1 MISTKGAIGYAC
13 AYTPLPL
20 ITAAGFTPHRIL
32 PVEDCPDQAGRILHD
47 NLCPHVKRILDMA
60 LSGALPGLS
69 GMVFMNSCDS
79 MRRLHDAFRTAR
91 SDISTVLVDLPPAKN
106 ESAVGFFSEECARL
120 AKTLESWGGDKT
132 TGEAIAEAVTSHNRL
147 CGLFDEL
154 RRRMHDGTLQGGA
167 AALQEAYNMAST
179 RRPEEGIEEL
189 SKILSGTAGEEVPRG
204 VPVYLFGNVLPQP
217 EAFTLFESCGA
228 RIVSEDVCTGSR
240 AFSRIETRGGDA
252 MHWLAEGI
260 LRKPPCARTFD
271 TENPGGMAESVVAA
285 AKSAGAKGVIGYTA
299 KFCDPYI
306 ARMPGVR
313 QALRR
318 EGIPFLL
325 LEGDCTLR
333 SIGQQATRI
342 EAFIEMMR

>member
-1 MISTKGAIGYAC
+1 MTSTKGAIGYAC
-13 AYTPLPL
+13 VYTPLPL
-20 ITAAGFTPHRIL
+20 ITAAGFTPHRVL
-32 PVEDCPDQAGRILHD
+32 PVGDYPDQAGRLLHD

-91 SDISTVLVDLPPAKN
+91 HEIKAILIDLPSAKN
-106 ESAVGFFSEECARL
+106 ESAVGFFSEECGRL
-120 AKTLESWGGDKT
+120 AQALESWGGDRI
-132 TGEAIAEAVTSHNRL
+132 TGKAITEAVALHNRL
-147 CGLFDEL
+147 CALFEEM
-154 RRRMHDGTLQGGA
+154 RQGMREETLPEGA
-167 AALQEAYNMAST
+167 AALQRAYNTAS
-179 RRPEEGIEEL
+179 RMHPDEAINEL
-189 SKILSGTAGEEVPRG
+189 SKVLNKSGGGANPRG

-217 EAFTLFESCGA
+217 EAYELFESCGA

-240 AFSRIETRGGDA
+240 AFALIETKGGDA
-252 MHWLAEGI
+252 LRGLAEGI
-260 LRKPPCARTFD
+260 LSRPPCARTFD
-271 TENPGGMAESVVAA
+271 AENPGGMAGAIATAA
-285 AKSAGAKGVIGYTA
+285 RECGAKGVIGYTA

-313 QALRR
+313 EALRR

-325 LEGDCTLR
+325 LEGDCTVR

>member
-1 MISTKGAIGYAC
+1 MTSTRGAIGYAC

-20 ITAAGFTPHRIL
+20 ITAAGFTSHRIL
-32 PVEDCPDQAGRILHD
+32 PLEDCPDQAGRLLHD

-91 SDISTVLVDLPPAKN
+91 REIKAILIDLPPTKN
-106 ESAVGFFSEECARL
+106 ESAVAFFREECARF
-120 AKTLESWGGDKT
+120 AKALESWGGARIDDKAVT
-132 TGEAIAEAVTSHNRL
+132 EAVTLHNRL
-147 CGLFDEL
+147 CALFDEM
-154 RRRMHDGTLQGGA
+154 RRGMRKGALPGGA
-167 AALQEAYNMAST
+167 AALQRAYNMAS
-179 RRPEEGIEEL
+179 RMHPAEAIDEL
-189 SKILSGTAGEEVPRG
+189 SKIPNKSGGEANTRG

-217 EAFTLFESCGA
+217 EAYELFESCGA

-240 AFSRIETRGGDA
+240 AFARIETKGGDA
-252 MHWLAEGI
+252 LRGLAEGI
-260 LRKPPCARTFD
+260 LSRPPCARTFD
-271 TENPGGMAESVVAA
+271 TENPGGMAGAIAA
-285 AKSAGAKGVIGYTA
+285 AARECGARGVIGYTA

-313 QALRR
+313 EALRG

-325 LEGDCTLR
+325 LEGDCTVR

>member
-1 MISTKGAIGYAC
+1 MRATKGTIGFAC

-20 ITAAGFTPHRIL
+20 VCAAEFTPHRIL
-32 PVEDCPDQAGRILHD
+32 PDEDCPDQAGRLLHD
-47 NLCPHVKRILDMA
+47 NLCPHVKRLLDRA
-60 LSGALPGLS
+60 LSGALPELS
-69 GMVFMNSCDS
+69 GMIFMNSCDS
-79 MRRLHDAFRTAR
+79 MRRLHDAWR
-91 SDISTVLVDLPPAKN
+91 SAMPDMKAVLIDLPPAV
-106 ESAVGFFSEECARL
+106 SDPAIGFFRGELARCAE
-120 AKTLESWGGDKT
+120 TLETWGGAKITDRGIT
-132 TGEAIAEAVTSHNRL
+132 EAIVLHNRL

-154 RRRMHDGTLQGGA
+154 RRRMHDGMLRGGA

-179 RRPEEGIEEL
+179 RHPEEGIEEL
-189 SKILSGTAGEEVPRG
+189 GKLLGKADGTGPRG

-240 AFSRIETRGGDA
+240 LFSRIDTKGGDA
-252 MHWLAEGI
+252 LHGLAEGI

-271 TENPGGMAESVVAA
+271 TENPGGVAESVVAA

-325 LEGDCTLR
+325 LEGDCTIR